1 VAAMAQV
8 DHRDHRFLCIKLA
21 YLFYFFDGMEKSVGR
36 SGQCLSTCPEE
47 IIQNCFQANKP
58 VYLVSTKPSTADSD
72 DDEKDADKVHRNKRL
87 KKEKDGQVADREKEW
102 LVTRN
107 YHKIFH
113 KEVNKSTPPF
123 NSAGDIMCN
132 KWHLQGYCFE
142 KCECKSTH

>member
-1 VAAMAQV
+1 M
-8 DHRDHRFLCIKLA
+8 
-21 YLFYFFDGMEKSVGR
+21 
-36 SGQCLSTCPEE
+36 STCPEE